1 VILLGLSALTMLVP
15 ALHANIVGDFATSR
29 AFLYAGLL
37 VGVLVTLLALALANR
52 SPRDVTRSQFR
63 ALILAYVLLPPV
75 LAIPFSWAVPDTRF
89 FNVWFEMVSSFTTTG
104 ATLYGVP
111 GRLPESVHLWRGL
124 VGWLGG
130 FFTLVTAAAIL
141 APMNLGGFEVLA
153 PRSVGRVVHGVG
165 QVSRQSDPSDRLTHY
180 AALLFPVYASLT
192 LGLWVALA
200 LAGEPG
206 LVAAMHAMAVLSTS
220 GITPQAGQGA
230 LNSGMMAEVILALG
244 LCLALT
250 RRSLPGLRGLE
261 IGPIW
266 RDAELRLATLFLTAV
281 PLFLVV
287 RHWVGAVESETVD
300 DLASAL
306 VAFWG
311 AAFTVLSFLT
321 TTGFESQYWQA
332 ARVWSGLEAPG
343 LLLLGLAIMGG
354 GVATTAGGVKLLR
367 VHALLR
373 LGLRE
378 VDRLNYPSAVAGGGA
393 TARPSPVRVRPIR
406 PQAPHGPDGPAH
418 PTAKACQTR
427 PRAARQPKG
436 QDPAPMAQAASR
448 PDGPANRS
456 DWKTQSA
463 AAYRSCAPKRPVAQR
478 ARPLLKPPPRGL
490 GCGANRGH
498 RPNCHPTVPQSA
510 QCPAGAHRGLEP
522 ARQSQ

>member
-1 VILLGLSALTMLVP
+1 MLRRFLDLPLPVILLGLSALSMLVP

-180 AALLFPVYASLT
+180 AALLFPVYAALT

-230 LNSGMMAEVILALG
+230 LNSGMIAEVILALG

-393 TARPSPVRVRPIR
+393 TARHLRRDGAFIAFVFFMLFALTMGAANLALAATGMDFDRSLVLSVAALTNTGPLADIGLGVRNVHAGLGDP
-406 PQAPHGPDGPAH
+406 
-418 PTAKACQTR
+418 AKAILALTMILGRVEALALLAFALPTR
-427 PRAARQPKG
+427 
-436 QDPAPMAQAASR
+436 
-448 PDGPANRS
+448 
-456 DWKTQSA
+456 W
-463 AAYRSCAPKRPVAQR
+463 YRSIGP
-478 ARPLLKPPPRGL
+478 
-490 GCGANRGH
+490 
-498 RPNCHPTVPQSA
+498 
-510 QCPAGAHRGLEP
+510 
-522 ARQSQ
+522 